1 MAQDMASLRKVCGQS
16 AYTYMY
22 TQEVL
27 RRVEAQIGKSRPE
40 AERKLRRIRQ
50 ELHEVAY
57 KKHGTKLEPLIL
69 VRVSSER
76 LTFLLRLRC

>member
-1 MAQDMASLRKVCGQS
+1 
-16 AYTYMY
+16 MY

-27 RRVEAQIGKSRPE
+27 RRVEAKAGKTRQV

-69 VRVSSER
+69 VKVKCYPR
-76 LTFLLRLRC
+76 RCECPTLDFGSARI